1 MKRKVYISLFLFLGM
16 LSVAV
21 QVLGQKSGSVG
32 EGIITLTTA
41 KNIGETIELSITAEG
56 SVSIEGVKEQTES
69 GDKSYTLTAQK
80 ITIRGNVTA
89 LGCSKNKLTNLDVS
103 GCTTLTTLECF
114 LNQLTTLDLSH
125 NTALTDLTC
134 GQNELT
140 ELNISGCTALT
151 TLGCENNQLTNLDVS
166 GCTALTTLECE
177 ENQLKTLHLSG
188 CAALTTLECYTN
200 QLTSL
205 DVSGC
210 AALTM
215 LECYNNQLTNFS
227 ASNCTALAM
236 LSCWQNQL
244 ITLDV
249 SSCTALISLEC
260 EKNQLTSLNVSGC
273 AALNILY
280 CYSNQ
285 LTTLDL
291 SKNTALNELWCYDN
305 QIKGEEMTRLVKSLP
320 DLTGEETGN
329 FLVIQVPTPDGN
341 WCLKSDVAIAKKKNW
356 QTMKLNLAEDPSEA
370 ENYEGAEPSCTVTF
384 TQEGEGTI
392 EIFGAVNL
400 NAVESGTEL
409 VVLATP
415 AKGYE
420 LTALTANDSDILTT
434 KKFIVKAD
442 TEVKATFTKET
453 AAEVVEAGALRLY
466 PNPASTYVNVRTTKS
481 NALVR
486 LYDANGT
493 LRYEAHTDAD
503 GTLQIDLSGYAEG
516 TYLLR
521 VGDDAQRLLIR
532 E

>member
-32 EGIITLTTA
+32 EGIITLTSA

-56 SVSIEGVKEQTES
+56 AVSIEGVKEQPQS

-80 ITIRGNVTA
+80 IIIRGNVTA

-151 TLGCENNQLTNLDVS
+151 TLGCENNRLTNLDVS

-188 CAALTTLECYTN
+188 CAALTTLECY
-200 QLTSL
+200 
-205 DVSGC
+205 
-210 AALTM
+210 
-215 LECYNNQLTNFS
+215 NNQLTTFS
-227 ASNCTALAM
+227 ASDCTALAM

-273 AALNILY
+273 VALNILY

-285 LTTLDL
+285 LTTLEL

-320 DLTGEETGN
+320 DLTGEEAGN

-392 EIFGAVNL
+392 EIFGAANL

-420 LTALTANDSDILTT
+420 LTALTANDSDILAT

-453 AAEVVEAGALRLY
+453 AAEVVEAGTLRLY
-466 PNPASTYVNVRTTKS
+466 PNPASTYVNVRTTKA
-481 NALVR
+481 NALVH
-486 LYDANGT
+486 LYDANST
-493 LRYEAHTDAD
+493 LRYEAHTDAN

-516 TYLLR
+516 VYMLR